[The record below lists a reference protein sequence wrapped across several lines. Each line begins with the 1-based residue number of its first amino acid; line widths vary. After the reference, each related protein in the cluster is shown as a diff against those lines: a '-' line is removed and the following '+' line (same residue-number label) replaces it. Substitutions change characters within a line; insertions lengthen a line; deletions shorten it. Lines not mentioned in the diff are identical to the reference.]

1 MSFFTA
7 AFLLFDCSDCHATF
21 ETRTYSMGRIGVRW
35 GLLVI
40 VVGAFA
46 GCEPPGSTSTSEPG
60 SEAREPAAVAPIP
73 VEQVN
78 LVKGDEKK
86 FAELLAAHKGQ
97 VVFVDFWALWCPPCV
112 EFFPHTSAT
121 HQKYKDR
128 GLATIAVNFDLLE
141 EEPNVRAFLAKNGAN
156 FENLISSFDDISQE
170 VATAFEFEALPEF
183 RLYDKT
189 GKLRK
194 EWIGAPEDGELEALI
209 EELLA
214 EKAE

>member
-1 MSFFTA
+1 
-7 AFLLFDCSDCHATF
+7 
-21 ETRTYSMGRIGVRW
+21 MGRFGIRW
-35 GLLVI
+35 GLIVI
-40 VVGAFA
+40 AVGAIA
-46 GCEPPGSTSTSEPG
+46 GCEPPPSASNSSEPD
-60 SEAREPAAVAPIP
+60 SKARAPVAVAPIA

-86 FAELLAAHKGQ
+86 FAELLASHQGQ

-121 HQKYKDR
+121 NQKYKDR

-141 EEPNVRAFLAKNGAN
+141 EEPNVRAFLAKNGAD
-156 FENLISSFDDISQE
+156 FENLISNYNDISQE
-170 VATAFEFEALPEF
+170 VAEAFEFEALPEF
-183 RLYDKT
+183 RLYDRT